1 MSGGGRSSGRAGTSS
16 AKKSSNSGVTAFN
29 AASLPI
35 KGSEKQVAWAQD
47 IIQSSFDAI
56 DVNIKRLQEQNKK
69 EIAGFKQRHP
79 DSKMTAELKSKIT
92 ADNDAWIAAAKEYR
106 SSSVQNFAK
115 MKEIPAKQVID
126 SRYNFSG
133 EVILRSINYNAEQ
146 KKRKK

>member
-1 MSGGGRSSGRAGTSS
+1 MSKRGSGSSAMASGGM
-16 AKKSSNSGVTAFN
+16 TAFN

-47 IIQSSFDAI
+47 IIQSSFDTI

>member
-1 MSGGGRSSGRAGTSS
+1 MSKRGSGSSARAGGGM
-16 AKKSSNSGVTAFN
+16 TAFN

-47 IIQSSFDAI
+47 IIQSSFDTI
-56 DVNIKRLQEQNKK
+56 DANIKRLQEQNKK
-69 EIAGFKQRHP
+69 DIAGFKQRHP
-79 DSKMTAELKSKIT
+79 DSKMTSELKSRIT
-92 ADNDAWIAAAKEYR
+92 SDNDAWIATAKEYR
-106 SSSVQNFAK
+106 SASAENFAK

>member
-1 MSGGGRSSGRAGTSS
+1 MGGSGAAS
-16 AKKSSNSGVTAFN
+16 KSTASKSTKAVRVAAFN

-47 IIQSSFDAI
+47 IIQSSFDTI
-56 DVNIKRLQEQNKK
+56 DANIKRTEERSKQD
-69 EIAGFKQRHP
+69 IANFKRNHP
-79 DSKMTAELKSKIT
+79 DIKLTAEIKSRIT

-106 SSSVQNFAK
+106 SASAENFSK
-115 MKEIPAKQVID
+115 MNEIPAKQVID

-133 EVILRSINYNAEQ
+133 EMILRSIEYNAEQ

>member
-16 AKKSSNSGVTAFN
+16 AKKTGSGEVVAFN

-47 IIQSSFDAI
+47 IIQTAFDTI
-56 DVNIKRLQEQNKK
+56 DVNIKRMEEQNKK

-79 DSKMTAELKSKIT
+79 SSKMTAELKSRIT

-106 SSSVQNFAK
+106 SASAQNFSK
-115 MKEIPAKQVID
+115 MSEIPAKQVID

>member
-1 MSGGGRSSGRAGTSS
+1 MSKRGSGSSARAGNGGI
-16 AKKSSNSGVTAFN
+16 AAFN

-47 IIQSSFDAI
+47 ILQSAFDTI
-56 DVNIKRLQEQNKK
+56 DANIKRN
-69 EIAGFKQRHP
+69 HP
-79 DSKMTAELKSKIT
+79 DKKMTAELKSRIT

-106 SSSVQNFAK
+106 SASAQNFSK
-115 MKEIPAKQVID
+115 MNEIPAKQVID

>member
-1 MSGGGRSSGRAGTSS
+1 MSKRGSGSSARASGGM
-16 AKKSSNSGVTAFN
+16 TAFN

-47 IIQSSFDAI
+47 IIQSSFDTI

>member
-1 MSGGGRSSGRAGTSS
+1 MGGSGTAS
-16 AKKSSNSGVTAFN
+16 KSTKRLVRVVAFN

-47 IIQSSFDAI
+47 IIQSSFDTI
-56 DVNIKRLQEQNKK
+56 DANIKRMEEQNKK
-69 EIAGFKQRHP
+69 EIADFKQRHP
-79 DSKMTAELKSKIT
+79 SSKMTAELKSRIT

-106 SSSVQNFAK
+106 SASAQNFSK
-115 MKEIPAKQVID
+115 MNEIPAKQVID

>member
-1 MSGGGRSSGRAGTSS
+1 MSKRGSGSSARAGNGGIAALT
-16 AKKSSNSGVTAFN
+16 

-47 IIQSSFDAI
+47 ILQSAFDTI
-56 DVNIKRLQEQNKK
+56 DANIKRTEELSKQD
-69 EIAGFKQRHP
+69 IANFKRNHP
-79 DSKMTAELKSKIT
+79 DKKMTAELKSRIT

-106 SSSVQNFAK
+106 SASAQNFSK
-115 MKEIPAKQVID
+115 MNEIPAKQVID

>member
-1 MSGGGRSSGRAGTSS
+1 MSKRGSGSSVRAGGGM
-16 AKKSSNSGVTAFN
+16 TAFN

-47 IIQSSFDAI
+47 IIQSSFDTI

-106 SSSVQNFAK
+106 SASVQNFAG

>member
-1 MSGGGRSSGRAGTSS
+1 MGGSGAASKSTASKSTKA
-16 AKKSSNSGVTAFN
+16 AKVVALN

-47 IIQSSFDAI
+47 IIQSAFDTI
-56 DVNIKRLQEQNKK
+56 DANIKRTEEQNKK

-79 DSKMTAELKSKIT
+79 SSKMTAELKSRIT

-106 SSSVQNFAK
+106 SASAQNFSE
-115 MKEIPAKQVID
+115 MNEIPAKQVID

-133 EVILRSINYNAEQ
+133 EMILRSINYNAEQ

>member
-1 MSGGGRSSGRAGTSS
+1 MGGSGAASKSTASKS
-16 AKKSSNSGVTAFN
+16 AKAVKVVAFN

-47 IIQSSFDAI
+47 IIQTAFDTI
-56 DVNIKRLQEQNKK
+56 DVNIKRMEEQNKK

-79 DSKMTAELKSKIT
+79 SSKMTAELKSKIT

-106 SSSVQNFAK
+106 SSSVQNFAE

-133 EVILRSINYNAEQ
+133 EVILRSIDYNAEQ

>member
-1 MSGGGRSSGRAGTSS
+1 MSGGGRSSGRAGTIS
-16 AKKSSNSGVTAFN
+16 AKKTGSGGVVEFN

-47 IIQSSFDAI
+47 IIQSSFDTI
-56 DVNIKRLQEQNKK
+56 DANIKRMEEQNKK
-69 EIAGFKQRHP
+69 EIADFKQRHP
-79 DSKMTAELKSKIT
+79 SSKMTAELKSRIT

-106 SSSVQNFAK
+106 SASAQNFSK
-115 MKEIPAKQVID
+115 MNEIPAKQVID

-133 EVILRSINYNAEQ
+133 EMILRSINYNAEQ